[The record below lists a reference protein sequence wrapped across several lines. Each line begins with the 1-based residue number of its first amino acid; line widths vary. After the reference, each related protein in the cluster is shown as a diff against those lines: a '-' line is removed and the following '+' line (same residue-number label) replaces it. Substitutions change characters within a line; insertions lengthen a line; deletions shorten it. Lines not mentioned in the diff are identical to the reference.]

1 MRQSLIL
8 LAALFGSILCGWS
21 HGDMHGQIVET
32 TKLIEKEPR
41 NANLYIKRSDLYR
54 AHGDFDNAY
63 ADLEQA
69 SLLDRRMEVLP
80 LARGRLFY
88 EANWPQSAKNALD
101 QFLAS
106 HTNHVEGHALRARCL
121 SKLGRRLDAVKDYT
135 RAIDMASEP
144 QPELYLERAQTL
156 SDEGTNYFP
165 EAVKG
170 LEEGMKKMGPLITL
184 QLYAIDLEA
193 KQKNY
198 DAALARLDKVAA
210 ASPRKE
216 TWLARK
222 GEILQLAGRPEQA
235 TDAFQ
240 AALKAIAQLPD
251 TRRYVPAMQELEKR
265 IQAVLQAL
273 AKEKQSQKS

>member
-1 MRQSLIL
+1 MRQLFIL
-8 LAALFGSILCGWS
+8 LAAFLASNLTGWS

-32 TKLIEKEPR
+32 TKLIDKDPR
-41 NANLYIKRSDLYR
+41 NPSLYIKRSDLYR

-69 SLLDRRMEVLP
+69 SILDRRMEVLP
-80 LARGRLFY
+80 LARGRLFF

-106 HTNHVEGHALRARCL
+106 HTNHVEAHALRARCL
-121 SKLGRRLDAVKDYT
+121 SKLGRRMDAVKDYS
-135 RAIDMASEP
+135 RAIAFSAEGA
-144 QPELYLERAQTL
+144 PELYLERAQTL
-156 SDEGTNYFP
+156 SEEGTKYFP

-193 KQKNY
+193 RQKNF
-198 DAALARLDKVAA
+198 DAALTRLDTVAA

-222 GEILQLAGRPEQA
+222 GELLQQAGRPDEA
-235 TDAFQ
+235 AEAFK
-240 AALKAIAQLPD
+240 AALKAIAKLPD
-251 TRRYVPAMQELEKR
+251 ARRYVPAMQELEKR

-273 AKEKQSQKS
+273 AKEKESQK